1 MPRPLKVGVL
11 ASGEG
16 TTFEGLADA
25 IANDAGS
32 VRIAVVVSD
41 RPAAP
46 VLERARARG
55 LPTAVVPVKGVA
67 PEVWSER
74 LSETLS
80 AHGVELVV
88 LAGFLPILPSNWVA
102 QWRGR
107 AINTHPS
114 LLPRYGGHGMY
125 GRHVHEAVLAAG
137 DRESGVTVHL
147 ITDALDAGP
156 PISQERAPV
165 LPGGYSR
172 IAAAAAPPGG
182 GRAPRRD
189 RSPVRGRVVAAALS
203 RWRRARARAAG
214 RTGTP
219 SLSHRRRVN
228 RGLEQLRDRRRAG
241 GQFRGEPVA
250 GGLHREQLGGPRPA
264 NDLGLRDRR
273 SRGPSFQSH
282 EVAIVVDDVGGN
294 PERAEVA
301 ERSDAVV
308 AIEDHVR
315 PSRDPDR
322 VDEDPGAAQLPDE
335 MPHLLRVDPLV
346 GAQAVEREE
355 RERDAVV
362 RHPALPSRAS
372 AIARRT

>member
-165 LPGGYSR
+165 LPGDTPESLR
-172 IAAAAAPPGG
+172 QRLHPVEVALLAATVRRFGDGSLPLPYPGG
-182 GRAPRRD
+182 D
-189 RSPVRGRVVAAALS
+189 
-203 RWRRARARAAG
+203 
-214 RTGTP
+214 
-219 SLSHRRRVN
+219 
-228 RGLEQLRDRRRAG
+228 
-241 GQFRGEPVA
+241 
-250 GGLHREQLGGPRPA
+250 
-264 NDLGLRDRR
+264 
-273 SRGPSFQSH
+273 
-282 EVAIVVDDVGGN
+282 
-294 PERAEVA
+294 
-301 ERSDAVV
+301 
-308 AIEDHVR
+308 
-315 PSRDPDR
+315 
-322 VDEDPGAAQLPDE
+322 
-335 MPHLLRVDPLV
+335 
-346 GAQAVEREE
+346 E
-355 RERDAVV
+355 REREPRVA
-362 RHPALPSRAS
+362 PE
-372 AIARRT
+372 RRR